1 MIRIF
6 AIFST
11 LLTVAG
17 CAMFQPAVRPD
28 APMALPRHY
37 SLYTAD
43 APGPDRWWQSFGSDE
58 LNRLVEE
65 ALAGNFDVR
74 AAGLRLRR
82 LPWGFQ
88 SC

>member
-17 CAMFQPAVRPD
+17 CAIFQPAVRPD
-28 APMALPRHY
+28 APMALPQHY

-43 APGPDRWWQSFGSDE
+43 APGPYRWWQSFGSDE

>member
-43 APGPDRWWQSFGSDE
+43 APGPDRWW
-58 LNRLVEE
+58 
-65 ALAGNFDVR
+65 
-74 AAGLRLRR
+74 
-82 LPWGFQ
+82 
-88 SC
+88 